1 MLSQDAAKPQ
11 CFDAF
16 TISNVRLHSPPPPPF
31 APPPPPSPLTYER
44 GVAVG
49 FSGALLLVC
58 FLLTLGSLARRA
70 ASAARSAGAAS
81 HGKES
86 SSKSVSPGVK
96 GSDAASRARAKDVD
110 ADTADASPLMSPE
123 RRGDGLSV
131 LRMSEDGEMEM
142 ELPSVTLPGNGQSP
156 QMPRLRGDDFE
167 YF

>member
-1 MLSQDAAKPQ
+1 M
-11 CFDAF
+11 
-16 TISNVRLHSPPPPPF
+16 
-31 APPPPPSPLTYER
+31 
-44 GVAVG
+44 AVG

-70 ASAARSAGAAS
+70 ALAARSAGAAL

-86 SSKSVSPGVK
+86 SSSSSKAVSPG
-96 GSDAASRARAKDVD
+96 SDIASRARAKDTD
-110 ADTADASPLMSPE
+110 ADAADASPLMSPQ

-156 QMPRLRGDDFE
+156 QMPRLRGEDFE